1 MPRYTEAK
9 AREAVAAAH
18 SYSEALRA
26 LGMRPAG
33 GNHKLFRHWVD
44 EVWRIPTDHFD
55 PHWASRG
62 RTGKSATPLEDV
74 LVENSSYQ
82 RAALKRRLLSAGLLV
97 ARCELCGQDDRWRG
111 RRLSL
116 ILDHINGIPDD
127 NRLENLRMVCPNCA
141 ATLDTHCG
149 RKNAIPEAMRICA
162 RCGDAFVPAREA
174 HRYCSRRC
182 SVHAPKIGQRGVAKS
197 RLRRVERPPRDQL
210 LAELEATSYVAVGRK
225 YGVSDN
231 AVRKWVRF
239 YEREAARQDGP
250 GEGAEAA

>member
-1 MPRYTEAK
+1 MAK
-9 AREAVAAAH
+9 AY

-44 EVWRIPTDHFD
+44 EVWCVPTDHFD
-55 PHWASRG
+55 PHRASRG
-62 RTGKSATPLEDV
+62 RTGNSAKPLEEV

-82 RAALKRRLLSAGLLV
+82 RAALKRRLLSAGLLE
-97 ARCELCGQDDRWRG
+97 ARCELCGQDEHWRG
-111 RRLSL
+111 RRLAL
-116 ILDHINGIPDD
+116 ILDHINGVPDD

-149 RKNAIPEAMRICA
+149 RKNAIPDAMRICA
-162 RCGDAFVPAREA
+162 YCGGAFVPAREA
-174 HRYCSRRC
+174 HGYCSRAC
-182 SVHAPKIGQRGVAKS
+182 AAHAPKLGLRGVPK
-197 RLRRVERPPRDQL
+197 RDLRRVERPPRDQL
-210 LAELEATSYVAVGRK
+210 LAEIEVTSYVAVGRK

-239 YEREAARQDGP
+239 YEREAARLSDPDAP
-250 GEGAEAA
+250 GEAA